1 MKSTN
6 QILKEHITAI
16 KGYKIIACMSETVW
30 LCVCLQT
37 KFMYPKLPTLK
48 LNALHPTDDLVFKI
62 ISKNI
67 LTLPC
72 IFVKDL
78 SLRVQAVVILY

>member
-16 KGYKIIACMSETVW
+16 KGYKIIACLRLYGYV
-30 LCVCLQT
+30 CVCRHNLCT
-37 KFMYPKLPTLK
+37 PKLSTLK